1 MAAAIVSES
10 RGARGYP
17 PPFPVP
23 RGRENAP
30 SLSPTLPV
38 NRLTPAPRF
47 ALAAR
52 APRVETVRIMSTGK
66 CRIVVGADHGG
77 FELKEQI
84 ASWLKS
90 QGHSITDVGTHAK
103 APSVDY
109 PVFAAK
115 VARTVAAGRADVGI
129 MVDGAGIGS
138 AMTANKIPGVRAA
151 ACYNEALARNSRQ
164 HNGANLL
171 TLGSGQTPFEQAK
184 GIVETFLATDCT
196 EERHLRRVQ
205 MIKDLESSR
214 AASPVMAAI
223 KEMKLELSSQDIA
236 RIADRVK
243 QIVGNGGGVANPAAV
258 AAATGNLSASQLAR
272 MIDHTLLKPE
282 ATAADVKKLCE
293 EAIQYNF
300 WSCCVNSAMVPV
312 AAQALRG
319 SSVKVCAVVGFPLGA
334 MPASMMAME
343 ARRAMRD
350 GAREIDMVINVGKA
364 KSGDWD
370 GVTRDIR
377 TVCESVKDGRGLLKV
392 ILETC
397 LLTPDEIVK
406 ACLASMK
413 ARADYVKTSTGFN
426 KGGAKAED
434 VALMSRTVAPKLG
447 VKASGGVRTYAD
459 AMLMIRNGA
468 TRIGASSSVKMMQEA
483 IAACGAR

>member
-1 MAAAIVSES
+1 
-10 RGARGYP
+10 
-17 PPFPVP
+17 
-23 RGRENAP
+23 
-30 SLSPTLPV
+30 
-38 NRLTPAPRF
+38 
-47 ALAAR
+47 
-52 APRVETVRIMSTGK
+52 
-66 CRIVVGADHGG
+66 
-77 FELKEQI
+77 
-84 ASWLKS
+84 
-90 QGHSITDVGTHAK
+90 
-103 APSVDY
+103 
-109 PVFAAK
+109 
-115 VARTVAAGRADVGI
+115 
-129 MVDGAGIGS
+129 
-138 AMTANKIPGVRAA
+138 
-151 ACYNEALARNSRQ
+151 
-164 HNGANLL
+164 
-171 TLGSGQTPFEQAK
+171 
-184 GIVETFLATDCT
+184 
-196 EERHLRRVQ
+196 
-205 MIKDLESSR
+205 
-214 AASPVMAAI
+214 
-223 KEMKLELSSQDIA
+223 
-236 RIADRVK
+236 
-243 QIVGNGGGVANPAAV
+243 
-258 AAATGNLSASQLAR
+258 

-282 ATAADVKKLCE
+282 ATADDVKKLCA

-334 MPASMMAME
+334 MSAQMMAME
-343 ARRAMRD
+343 ARNAMRN

-364 KSGDWD
+364 KAGDWD
-370 GVTRDIR
+370 GVARDIR

-468 TRIGASSSVKMMQEA
+468 TRIGASSSVKMMEEA
-483 IAACGAR
+483 LAACGR